1 MADMTM
7 DTISGHCIRIQETNG
22 LDLVVIDYVQM
33 VASPR
38 VKGQSREQEVAGIS
52 RACKQ
57 LAKRLKCPVI
67 TATQLNE
74 QGQSRE
80 SRAIEH
86 DADNVFIIDH
96 KDIESTVQ
104 VWKCRNGVKGT
115 IYKATMDGLHQSF
128 DIQHPNA

>member
-1 MADMTM
+1 MTI
-7 DTISGHCIRIQETNG
+7 DVISGHCIRLQETKG

-38 VKGQSREQEVAGIS
+38 IKGQSREQEVAAIS

-74 QGQSRE
+74 ANQARE

-86 DADNVFIIDH
+86 DADNLFVIEH
-96 KDIESTVQ
+96 KGDETTVQ
-104 VWKCRNGVKGT
+104 AWKCRNGVRGT
-115 IYKATMDGLHQSF
+115 IFKATMDGLHQRFSF
-128 DIQHPNA
+128 A

>member
-1 MADMTM
+1 MTI
-7 DTISGHCIRIQETNG
+7 DTISGHCIRMQETNG

-38 VKGQSREQEVAGIS
+38 IKGQSREQEVASIS

-57 LAKRLKCPVI
+57 LAKRLKCPVL

-74 QGQSRE
+74 AGQSRE

-86 DADNVFIIDH
+86 DADNLFVIEH
-96 KDIESTVQ
+96 KDNEVNVQ
-104 VWKCRNGVKGT
+104 VWKCRNGIRGT
-115 IYKATMDGLHQSF
+115 IFPAVMDGLHQRFSF
-128 DIQHPNA
+128 S

>member
-1 MADMTM
+1 MTI
-7 DTISGHCIRIQETNG
+7 DTISGHCIRMKETDG

-38 VKGQSREQEVAGIS
+38 VKGQNREQEVASIS

-57 LAKRLKCPVI
+57 LAKRLRCPVL

-74 QGQSRE
+74 QNQSRE

-86 DADNVFIIDH
+86 DADNVLVIDH
-96 KDIESTVQ
+96 TKDGSTVQ
-104 VWKCRNGVKGT
+104 FWKCRNGKRGT
-115 IYKATMDGLHQSF
+115 MFRAVMDGLHQSF
-128 DIQHPNA
+128 SLSQMS